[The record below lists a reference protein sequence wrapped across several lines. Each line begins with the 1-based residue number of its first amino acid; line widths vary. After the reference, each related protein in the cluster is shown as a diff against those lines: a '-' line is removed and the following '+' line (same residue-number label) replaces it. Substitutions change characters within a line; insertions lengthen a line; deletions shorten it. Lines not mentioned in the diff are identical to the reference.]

1 MSIIFA
7 RTARKSPFA
16 SPLYH
21 RVRTLATI
29 FFQSIAKNPCI
40 WYTNSIT
47 ERKIKGEVTP
57 LKQQTITATLGALL
71 HDIGKLAHR
80 AGESGT
86 HSASGVRVLRER
98 VPDREILDC
107 VAYHHES
114 ALRHA
119 RLAADSP
126 AYIVNLADSISA
138 AADRRE
144 EEGEEGSASRF
155 DRYCA
160 LESIF
165 NHLLNHH
172 AEGRLRARGL
182 DGALR
187 FPEPGL
193 RNEAAD
199 YKNILRELL
208 EGIGALRMEEE
219 WIPSLLAL
227 LEAWTSN
234 VPSSTALDE
243 RADISLFDHAKIAAA
258 VAACISEYLLCAG
271 RCDLRGELLE
281 RAAAF
286 RAENA
291 FLLFSA
297 DLSGIQSFLYTV
309 TTSEALRSLRSR
321 SFYLEMLMEHV
332 IDEVLVACG
341 LSRVNLLYSGGGHC
355 YLLLPNTE
363 ETRQGIE
370 TVMRCVRRELIR
382 QFGLRLYLAYAFVP
396 CSANDLVNQPA
407 EKAPYPGLYR
417 QLSEALSRQ
426 KMHRYNAEE
435 IALLNEQPAGEDGRE
450 CKICGRADQL
460 SGGDL
465 CQWCSLF
472 TRLSAPI
479 QNCGVF
485 YLSPQ
490 ADASALP
497 LPSPKGTLYLRFSD
511 EQTVRAALARGE
523 DVRRVYTKNRR
534 YTGLRFATHLHVG
547 DYHASNLMSDL
558 ADQATGIRR
567 LAVCRADV
575 DSLGAAIIAGFER
588 SSEDPVQRNRYATLS
603 RTATL
608 SRQLSLFF
616 KFHINQLLGGI
627 PGEADMQEALPVSI
641 VYSGGDDVFL
651 VGAWDGVLQAM
662 RRIRSAFARFTSG
675 NLSISAGI
683 GLYGETFPIRRAAA
697 LTEELVDEAKDM
709 KNKNAL
715 ALFVPN
721 QGHAY
726 HWADF
731 EARVLG
737 EKYACVKQ
745 FFENQLRT
753 DKDERG
759 MAFLYR
765 LLALL
770 RNSGEQINVARFAYL
785 LARMEPGGQQAAA
798 RAHYLTF
805 SRNMMAWYRQQAD
818 RAQLI
823 TAIYLY
829 VYEKRGN

>member
-1 MSIIFA
+1 M
-7 RTARKSPFA
+7 
-16 SPLYH
+16 
-21 RVRTLATI
+21 
-29 FFQSIAKNPCI
+29 
-40 WYTNSIT
+40 
-47 ERKIKGEVTP
+47 
-57 LKQQTITATLGALL
+57 
-71 HDIGKLAHR
+71 
-80 AGESGT
+80 
-86 HSASGVRVLRER
+86 
-98 VPDREILDC
+98 
-107 VAYHHES
+107 
-114 ALRHA
+114 
-119 RLAADSP
+119 
-126 AYIVNLADSISA
+126 
-138 AADRRE
+138 
-144 EEGEEGSASRF
+144 
-155 DRYCA
+155 
-160 LESIF
+160 
-165 NHLLNHH
+165 
-172 AEGRLRARGL
+172 
-182 DGALR
+182 
-187 FPEPGL
+187 
-193 RNEAAD
+193 
-199 YKNILRELL
+199 
-208 EGIGALRMEEE
+208 
-219 WIPSLLAL
+219 
-227 LEAWTSN
+227 
-234 VPSSTALDE
+234 
-243 RADISLFDHAKIAAA
+243 
-258 VAACISEYLLCAG
+258 
-271 RCDLRGELLE
+271 
-281 RAAAF
+281 
-286 RAENA
+286 
-291 FLLFSA
+291 
-297 DLSGIQSFLYTV
+297 
-309 TTSEALRSLRSR
+309 
-321 SFYLEMLMEHV
+321 
-332 IDEVLVACG
+332 
-341 LSRVNLLYSGGGHC
+341 
-355 YLLLPNTE
+355 
-363 ETRQGIE
+363 
-370 TVMRCVRRELIR
+370 
-382 QFGLRLYLAYAFVP
+382 
-396 CSANDLVNQPA
+396 
-407 EKAPYPGLYR
+407 
-417 QLSEALSRQ
+417 
-426 KMHRYNAEE
+426 
-435 IALLNEQPAGEDGRE
+435 
-450 CKICGRADQL
+450 
-460 SGGDL
+460 
-465 CQWCSLF
+465 
-472 TRLSAPI
+472 
-479 QNCGVF
+479 
-485 YLSPQ
+485 
-490 ADASALP
+490 
-497 LPSPKGTLYLRFSD
+497 
-511 EQTVRAALARGE
+511 RAALARGE

-683 GLYGETFPIRRAAA
+683 GLYGETFPIRRSAA

-715 ALFVPN
+715 ALFVPK

-753 DKDERG
+753 DGDERG

-770 RNSGEQINVARFAYL
+770 RSSGEQINVARFAYL

>member
-187 FPEPGL
+187 FPEAGL

-199 YKNILRELL
+199 YKTILRELL
-208 EGIGALRMEEE
+208 EGIGALRMEAE

-227 LEAWTSN
+227 LEAWTSS
-234 VPSSTALDE
+234 VPSSTARDE

-291 FLLFSA
+291 FLLRHPIVFVYCDYERGASLPA
-297 DLSGIQSFLYTV
+297 QPFLLSGN
-309 TTSEALRSLRSR
+309 ADGARDRRS
-321 SFYLEMLMEHV
+321 
-332 IDEVLVACG
+332 
-341 LSRVNLLYSGGGHC
+341 
-355 YLLLPNTE
+355 
-363 ETRQGIE
+363 
-370 TVMRCVRRELIR
+370 
-382 QFGLRLYLAYAFVP
+382 
-396 CSANDLVNQPA
+396 
-407 EKAPYPGLYR
+407 
-417 QLSEALSRQ
+417 
-426 KMHRYNAEE
+426 
-435 IALLNEQPAGEDGRE
+435 
-450 CKICGRADQL
+450 
-460 SGGDL
+460 
-465 CQWCSLF
+465 
-472 TRLSAPI
+472 
-479 QNCGVF
+479 
-485 YLSPQ
+485 
-490 ADASALP
+490 
-497 LPSPKGTLYLRFSD
+497 
-511 EQTVRAALARGE
+511 ARG
-523 DVRRVYTKNRR
+523 
-534 YTGLRFATHLHVG
+534 LW
-547 DYHASNLMSDL
+547 S
-558 ADQATGIRR
+558 
-567 LAVCRADV
+567 
-575 DSLGAAIIAGFER
+575 
-588 SSEDPVQRNRYATLS
+588 
-603 RTATL
+603 
-608 SRQLSLFF
+608 
-616 KFHINQLLGGI
+616 
-627 PGEADMQEALPVSI
+627 
-641 VYSGGDDVFL
+641 
-651 VGAWDGVLQAM
+651 
-662 RRIRSAFARFTSG
+662 
-675 NLSISAGI
+675 
-683 GLYGETFPIRRAAA
+683 
-697 LTEELVDEAKDM
+697 
-709 KNKNAL
+709 
-715 ALFVPN
+715 
-721 QGHAY
+721 
-726 HWADF
+726 
-731 EARVLG
+731 
-737 EKYACVKQ
+737 
-745 FFENQLRT
+745 
-753 DKDERG
+753 
-759 MAFLYR
+759 
-765 LLALL
+765 
-770 RNSGEQINVARFAYL
+770 
-785 LARMEPGGQQAAA
+785 EPGQFA
-798 RAHYLTF
+798 L
-805 SRNMMAWYRQQAD
+805 
-818 RAQLI
+818 
-823 TAIYLY
+823 
-829 VYEKRGN
+829 

>member
-7 RTARKSPFA
+7 RTTRKSPFA

-199 YKNILRELL
+199 YKTILRELL

-227 LEAWTSN
+227 LEAWTSS
-234 VPSSTALDE
+234 VPSSTARDE

-332 IDEVLVACG
+332 IDEVLAACS

-396 CSANDLVNQPA
+396 CSANDLVNHPA

-426 KMHRYNAEE
+426 KMHRYSAEE
-435 IALLNEQPAGEDGRE
+435 IRLLNEQPAGEDGRE
-450 CKICGRADQL
+450 CKICGRADL
-460 SGGDL
+460 LTGNL
-465 CQWCSLF
+465 CQWCDRF

-479 QNCGVF
+479 QNCDVF
-485 YLSPQ
+485 YLSGQ

-697 LTEELVDEAKDM
+697 LTEELVEETKGM
-709 KNKNAL
+709 EGKNAL
-715 ALFVPN
+715 ALFVPH

-726 HWADF
+726 RWTDF

-737 EKYACVKQ
+737 EKYACVKR
-745 FFENQLRT
+745 FFENQFRT
-753 DKDERG
+753 DGDERG

-770 RNSGEQINVARFAYL
+770 RSSGEQINVARFAYL
-785 LARMEPGGQQAAA
+785 LARMEPSGRQAAA
-798 RAHYLTF
+798 RQQYLTF
-805 SRNMMAWYRQQAD
+805 SHNMMTWYRQPED
-818 RAQLI
+818 RGQLI

-829 VYEKRGN
+829 IYEKRGN